1 MVAGATHAPQKRF
14 PPPNVPPGLVQPLSP
29 RFRAFLERPSLA
41 RWLVA
46 LGALLCLPSMGTGLQ
61 VDDLLHTALLRGL
74 SPYAEHGQ
82 GALRLFTFFDGDPA
96 RNRAMTAEG
105 LFPWWTGET
114 IRLSFCR
121 PLSALTHWLDHAAWT
136 ELPFLMH
143 VHSFLWLAL
152 AIALATSLYRR
163 LLEVKWVAGLAA
175 LMFAVHDAH
184 ALPATWI
191 ANRNATIALVFGLLT
206 LVAHRRRSL
215 LAPVALALAL
225 AAGESGLSTVALL
238 VGHAW
243 LLEDDRARWRR
254 LVVYLPVLL
263 GWALLYRHFG
273 FGTAGSTFYIDPG
286 REPLRFAAMTLV
298 RFPLLLAGTIMPLP
312 IDVAFLV
319 PRTAYLAFV
328 AGSWAILL
336 LVARWVYP
344 LVRERPTAR
353 YFAFV
358 TAATLLPA
366 CATIPSGRL
375 LMFATFGAMGLFAE
389 AIAHGAE
396 RPARAM
402 IALRVGLAPV
412 LFVVGSFQ
420 MPLVGVVV
428 DRFVRSLPSERA
440 LATQDLILVTS
451 FDAAGS
457 GYVSLKRDMTGG
469 VRARHTHVMAI
480 GDQEVTVERVDERSL
495 LVRPRNGFLADQ
507 FSRLFREAPFA
518 VGARVEWVHA
528 TIEVRELTADGR
540 AAAARFTFREPLE
553 HDGYRFMKFAGPALA
568 PFELPRVGETVT
580 IPPGVLF

>member
-1 MVAGATHAPQKRF
+1 M
-14 PPPNVPPGLVQPLSP
+14 QPLSP
-29 RFRAFLERPSLA
+29 RFRAFLERPTLA
-41 RWLVA
+41 RWLVG
-46 LGALLCLPSMGTGLQ
+46 LGAVLCLPSMATGLQ

-74 SPYAEHGQ
+74 PPYAEHGQ
-82 GALRLFTFFDGDPA
+82 GTLRLFTFFDGDPA
-96 RNRAMTAEG
+96 RNRVMTAEG

-114 IRLSFCR
+114 LRLSFCR
-121 PLSALTHWLDHAAWT
+121 PLSALTHWLDHRLWT
-136 ELPFLMH
+136 ETPFLMH
-143 VHSFLWLAL
+143 LHSFLWIAL

-163 LLEVKWVAGLAA
+163 LLEHSRAEQPLESKWVAGLAA

-191 ANRNATIALVFGLLT
+191 ANRNATLALVFGLLT
-206 LVAHRRRSL
+206 LVAHRRRSV
-215 LAPVALALAL
+215 LAPFALALAL
-225 AAGESGLSTVALL
+225 ASGESALSTVALV

-243 LLEDDRARWRR
+243 FLEDDRGRWRR

-263 GWALLYRHFG
+263 AWALLYRHFG

-298 RFPLLLAGTIMPLP
+298 RFPLMFAGTLVSLSV
-312 IDVAFLV
+312 DTAFLV
-319 PRTAYLAFV
+319 PRGAYLALL
-328 AGSWAILL
+328 AGSWAMLL

-344 LVRERPTAR
+344 VVRARPTAR

-358 TAATLLPA
+358 TVATILPG
-366 CATIPSGRL
+366 CATIPAGRL

-412 LFVVGSFQ
+412 LFVIGSFQ
-420 MPLVGVVV
+420 MPLAGVVV
-428 DRFVRSLPSERA
+428 DRFVRSLPNEPA

-457 GYVSLKRDMTGG
+457 GYVSLKRGMTGG
-469 VRARHTHVMAI
+469 VRPRHTHVMAL
-480 GDQEVTVERVDERSL
+480 GDQEVTVERVDDRSL
-495 LVRPRNGFLADQ
+495 IVRPRNGFLADQ
-507 FSRLFREAPFA
+507 FSRLFREKPFV
-518 VGARVEWVHA
+518 VGMRAEWVHA
-528 TIEVRELTADGR
+528 TIEVVEVRVDGR

-553 HDGYRFMKFAGPALA
+553 YSGYRFMKFAGPALA

-580 IPPGVLF
+580 LPPGLLF